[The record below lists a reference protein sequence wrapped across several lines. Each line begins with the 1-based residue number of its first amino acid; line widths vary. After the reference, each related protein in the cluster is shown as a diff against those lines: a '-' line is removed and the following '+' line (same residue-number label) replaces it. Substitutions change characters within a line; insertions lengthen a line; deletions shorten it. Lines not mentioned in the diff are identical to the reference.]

1 MAEETVFAQIT
12 HEAPSASRTR
22 TKTTMLHVCCL
33 CGLLQDE
40 TGLNLDQERWVTQ
53 RTFREMLGVHP
64 DNCLLTHTY
73 CPACFTQ
80 IMDRIPSGMVS
91 NS

>member
-12 HEAPSASRTR
+12 HKALFASRTR

-33 CGLLQDE
+33 CGLLRDE
-40 TGLNLDQERWVTQ
+40 TAPFLDQERWVTQ
-53 RTFREMLGVHP
+53 RTFQKMHGVHP
-64 DNCLLTHTY
+64 DNCRLTHTY

-80 IMDRIPSGMVS
+80 VMDRIREWPDG
-91 NS
+91 

>member
-12 HEAPSASRTR
+12 HEAPSASRMR

-40 TGLNLDQERWVTQ
+40 GLNLDQERWVTQ

-80 IMDRIPSGMVS
+80 VMDRIPSGMVS
-91 NS
+91 DS

>member
-1 MAEETVFAQIT
+1 MSQETVFAQIT

-22 TKTTMLHVCCL
+22 TKTPMLHVCCL

-40 TGLNLDQERWVTQ
+40 TGSSLDQERWVTQ
-53 RTFREMLGVHP
+53 RAFRKTYGVHP

-73 CPACFTQ
+73 CPACFTRV
-80 IMDRIPSGMVS
+80 MDSIREWHDG
-91 NS
+91 

>member
-1 MAEETVFAQIT
+1 MAEETVFAQVT
-12 HEAPSASRTR
+12 HEALFAPRTR

-40 TGLNLDQERWVTQ
+40 TGPSLDQERWVTQ
-53 RTFREMLGVHP
+53 RTFQKMHGVRP

-80 IMDRIPSGMVS
+80 VMDRIREWPDG
-91 NS
+91 